1 MKIYPDCIPCF
12 FTQTFTTLKMA
23 TKDEE
28 LQLKGLQEI
37 VKKMQTLLK
46 LPTPTHV
53 GRVIHNFPK
62 ELTDNPDPYKEMKTF
77 HIKEGLKLYPKLKEI
92 VANFQSAKLQVSI
105 KIASIGNLIDFA
117 RGGEF
122 DLVKNVEN
130 VLNQNFPYFDYPQFV
145 EDLKGV
151 SEILYLA
158 DNAGETI
165 FDKVFM
171 ETLVEEY
178 QIKKILYAV
187 RGAPVIND
195 ATFDDAVE
203 SEINTVAEIIDSGS
217 DAPGVILEYCTKE
230 FKELFYNAKLIISK
244 GQGNFESLSEEE
256 RGGIYFLFK
265 VKCPAVAKH
274 LKVNIGD
281 TIFKKKG

>member
-1 MKIYPDCIPCF
+1 
-12 FTQTFTTLKMA
+12 MA

-28 LQLKGLQEI
+28 IQLKGLKEI
-37 VKKMQTLLK
+37 IKKMHTLLK

-62 ELTDNPDPYKEMKTF
+62 EITGNPDPYKEMKTL
-77 HIKEGLKLYPKLKEI
+77 HIKEGLKVYPKLKEI
-92 VANFQSAKLQVSI
+92 VSNLRDTKLEISI

-122 DLVKNVEN
+122 DLEKNLENVEK
-130 VLNQNFPYFDYPQFV
+130 QNFPYFDYNDFIK
-145 EDLKGV
+145 DLKKV
-151 SEILYLA
+151 DEILYIG

-187 RGAPVIND
+187 RGKPVIND
-195 ATFDDAVE
+195 ATFDDAIQ
-203 SEINTVAEIIDSGS
+203 SEINTIAEIIDSGT
-217 DAPGVILEYCTKE
+217 DAPGVILEYCNKE
-230 FKELFYNAKLIISK
+230 FKEVFYNAKLIISK
-244 GQGNFESLSEEE
+244 GQGNFEALSEEKKD
-256 RGGIYFLFK
+256 GIYFLFK

-274 LKVNIGD
+274 LKVKIGNAV
-281 TIFKKKG
+281 FKKKRKKW